1 MMLVL
6 MKAVRTLATSSGS
19 IGRTLP
25 SPLVELHLHDHLR
38 VLGWLASQIDLA
50 PRPVRRPGEEV
61 AVRVGDGQHGL
72 DVAVER
78 HRISPFWAPRPSIVA
93 PGTSRDHGPCR
104 RTILGSDRAWHPRR
118 TRPT

>member
-1 MMLVL
+1 
-6 MKAVRTLATSSGS
+6 
-19 IGRTLP
+19 LP
-25 SPLVELHLHDHLR
+25 GILRSHLPLPLVYLHLHAHLR
-38 VLGWLASQIDLA
+38 GLGWLAPQIDLA

-93 PGTSRDHGPCR
+93 PGTSRHHGPCR
-104 RTILGSDRAWHPRR
+104 RTVLGRYREWP
-118 TRPT
+118 